1 GQALANAGVSS
12 DQVDAV
18 EAHGTGTRLGDPI
31 EAQALIAT
39 YGQERSAERPL
50 WLGSLKSNIGHAQA
64 AAGVGGV
71 IKMVMA
77 MRHGVLPQT
86 LHVDEPTPH
95 VDWSAGDVRLLTEAV
110 EWPAHEGPRRAAVS
124 SFGVSGTNAHVIV
137 EQAPGVAGETP
148 APASGA
154 VVPWVLSAK
163 SDTALRAQ
171 ASRLL
176 SILDTDGAE
185 GTEGSELRPED
196 VAFSLATS
204 RATLERRT
212 AVVGADLTELRR
224 ELEALASGA
233 ASVGGA
239 GGGKVGFLFSGQGS
253 QRLGMG
259 RELYDTYSVF
269 AAAFDEVCAAL
280 GAPVDVDSEELNQ
293 TGSTQPA
300 LFAVEVALYRL
311 LESWGVRP
319 DYVAGHSVGEIAA
332 AHVAGV
338 LSIED
343 AARLVSARARLMQA
357 LPGGGAMVAVQAT
370 EDEVLPYLTEGV
382 GIAAI
387 NGPQSVVVSGAEDAA
402 VAIGEA
408 FQAQG

>member
-1 GQALANAGVSS
+1 
-12 DQVDAV
+12 
-18 EAHGTGTRLGDPI
+18 
-31 EAQALIAT
+31 
-39 YGQERSAERPL
+39 
-50 WLGSLKSNIGHAQA
+50 
-64 AAGVGGV
+64 
-71 IKMVMA
+71 
-77 MRHGVLPQT
+77 
-86 LHVDEPTPH
+86 
-95 VDWSAGDVRLLTEAV
+95 
-110 EWPAHEGPRRAAVS
+110 RAAVS

-137 EQAPGVAGETP
+137 EQAPGVAGEPT

-212 AVVGADLTELRR
+212 AVVGADLAELRR

-239 GGGKVGFLFSGQGS
+239 IGGKVGFLFSGQGS

-259 RELYDTYSVF
+259 RELYEAYPVF
-269 AAAFDEVCAAL
+269 AAAFDEVCAVL
-280 GAPVDVDSEELNQ
+280 DAPVDVDSEELHQ

-300 LFAVEVALYRL
+300 LFAVEVALFRL

-338 LSIED
+338 LSLED
-343 AARLVSARARLMQA
+343 AAKLVSARARLMQA
-357 LPGGGAMVAVQAT
+357 LPVGGAMVAVQAT
-370 EDEVLPYLTEGV
+370 EDEVLPYLTDGV
-382 GIAAI
+382 G
-387 NGPQSVVVSGAEDAA
+387 
-402 VAIGEA
+402 
-408 FQAQG
+408 